1 MVVANIKTTNLFD
14 KAKTLV
20 KSWLNPFTSC
30 LHRHRALAAGARVK
44 FKIVYCALRYYTYC
58 MNAYIAKYMCVWVTM
73 VEYEM
78 ASPDQ
83 NINPTYMPIV
93 VSDNDLQFLR

>member
-1 MVVANIKTTNLFD
+1 
-14 KAKTLV
+14 
-20 KSWLNPFTSC
+20 
-30 LHRHRALAAGARVK
+30 
-44 FKIVYCALRYYTYC
+44 
-58 MNAYIAKYMCVWVTM
+58 M